1 MLHIYINK
9 YTTCILSITLDM
21 HFYSTFLRSCANTE
35 LFPWAK
41 SWSILSETVYGS
53 EASRPECYWT
63 ALSLMDIRYDRTCN
77 YLTYAQQLTS
87 SQLGLPCEVK
97 LKNIRK

>member
-1 MLHIYINK
+1 MTNFVNLSDLFSYNMAMLHIYINK

-41 SWSILSETVYGS
+41 SWFILSETVYGS
-53 EASRPECYWT
+53 EASHPECY
-63 ALSLMDIRYDRTCN
+63 
-77 YLTYAQQLTS
+77 
-87 SQLGLPCEVK
+87 
-97 LKNIRK
+97 